1 MRPEGAPEHVFGRV
15 HGPASIQ
22 DLKAIDG
29 DLERPESELPV
40 GRPFRAIFLLGPEPR
55 AEALGYFVKPL
66 RGNRGIAASR
76 EKARWGT
83 RPVGHGV

>member
-29 DLERPESELPV
+29 DLERLESELPV
-40 GRPFRAIFLLGPEPR
+40 GRPFKAILLLGLNPGLKPW
-55 AEALGYFVKPL
+55 AILSSHFVAT
-66 RGNRGIAASR
+66 AASPHQ
-76 EKARWGT
+76 EN
-83 RPVGHGV
+83 RPRDGPVR